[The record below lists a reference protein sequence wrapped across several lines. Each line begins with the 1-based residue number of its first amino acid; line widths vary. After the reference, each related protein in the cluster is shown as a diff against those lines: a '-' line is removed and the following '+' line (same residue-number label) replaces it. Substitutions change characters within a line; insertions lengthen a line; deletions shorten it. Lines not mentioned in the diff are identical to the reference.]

1 MKQLAMI
8 SYCITTLGIL
18 LVAASV
24 ATDLSPLWMLSGILL
39 IIAGVVKI
47 AVVQIWQRI
56 AGL

>member
-56 AGL
+56 DGL

>member
-8 SYCITTLGIL
+8 SYGITILGIL
-18 LVAASV
+18 LVAAS
-24 ATDLSPLWMLSGILL
+24 AIADLPPLWMLSGIML

-47 AVVQIWQRI
+47 AVIQIWQRI